1 MLQTI
6 LGLGAGAM
14 FLFLFIWLLP
24 IILILK
30 SDKTS
35 GAEKLLWL
43 LAVLFISWFAWI
55 LYMLLAPI
63 GHRQQP

>member
-6 LGLGAGAM
+6 LGLGTGVII
-14 FLFLFIWLLP
+14 LFMFIWLLP
-24 IILILK
+24 IILILR

-43 LAVLFISWFAWI
+43 IAVLFISWFAWI

-63 GHRQQP
+63 GCSQQQ